1 MKEQCKPIETTDEMF
16 LVQGTKNIKWYGY
29 PFYFSMVYLFSFLT
43 NKITGAPLYITPI
56 SWFIDMIIFYIW
68 HVQAHHKISWIPF
81 NTSCHN
87 WHNLHHQRFYPAK
100 YFYGSDKAGEWIA
113 NYKNE
118 WYLIRHAMP
127 LGELKPIE
135 SIQNESFGI
144 VMTLIVNLIKY
155 YVFELSFDV
164 IVACLI
170 QGLMVD
176 FLGNYLHL
184 SFHVHDHWLN
194 KFDTYKE
201 LKYLHYEHHKGDTKR
216 NYAIFFFGLD
226 KMFETYF
233 RKYDHKTK

>member
-100 YFYGSDKAGEWIA
+100 YFYGSDKAGEWMI
-113 NYKNE
+113 
-118 WYLIRHAMP
+118 
-127 LGELKPIE
+127 
-135 SIQNESFGI
+135 
-144 VMTLIVNLIKY
+144 
-155 YVFELSFDV
+155 
-164 IVACLI
+164 C
-170 QGLMVD
+170 
-176 FLGNYLHL
+176 
-184 SFHVHDHWLN
+184 
-194 KFDTYKE
+194 
-201 LKYLHYEHHKGDTKR
+201 
-216 NYAIFFFGLD
+216 
-226 KMFETYF
+226 
-233 RKYDHKTK
+233 